1 MPAWITTYL
10 HRLPKDLD
18 LDAIR
23 EGIAPADWSTLGED
37 FDIEAPSVDRFMKEL
52 QWSQEPLQL
61 SQPEGRP
68 VRIHVWTEPDRVEE
82 ELSELAPQQG
92 RVRDHLTDTCAVVAL
107 ELGFSQLSTMHEVVA
122 FEIAY
127 WLAERYRGVIL
138 APDDQWYDHDQH
150 RWEPI
155 GT

>member
-10 HRLPKDLD
+10 QREPHDLD
-18 LDAIR
+18 SEEIR
-23 EGIAPADWSTLGED
+23 EGIAGADWQTLGED
-37 FDIEAPSVDRFMKEL
+37 FDIEAEVVNTFMAAL
-52 QWSQEPLQL
+52 RWSDDPLEVGQPDARPIQL
-61 SQPEGRP
+61 H
-68 VRIHVWTEPDRVEE
+68 VRTSAEQVEE

-107 ELGFSQLSTMHEVVA
+107 ELGYSHLRTMHEVVA

-127 WLAERYRGVIL
+127 WLAARFGGVIL
-138 APDDQWYDHDQH
+138 APDDNWYDHDQH
-150 RWEPI
+150 RWEPM